1 MALQRQQIY
10 EVMRNYKKEYE
21 EYHGKPKQIAR
32 RAGRNAGRA
41 KAVKLGIASNGDGK
55 DVHHKNNNPKDN
67 RASNLAS
74 TSVSKN
80 RGFPRTSKNKPK
92 GRLK

>member
-1 MALQRQQIY
+1 MEVQGKQIH
-10 EVMRNYKKEYE
+10 EVMRDYKKEYQ

-41 KAVKLGIASNGDGK
+41 KAVKLGMASNGDGK

-80 RGFPRTSKNKPK
+80 RGFPRTAKNKPK
-92 GRLK
+92 GRLR

>member
-1 MALQRQQIY
+1 
-10 EVMRNYKKEYE
+10 MRDYKKEHE
-21 EYHGKPKQIAR
+21 GDHGRPKQIAR

-80 RGFPRTSKNKPK
+80 RGFPRTATNKPRK
-92 GRLK
+92 RLK

>member
-1 MALQRQQIY
+1 MEMSRQQINK
-10 EVMRNYKKEYE
+10 VMRNYKKEYE

-74 TSVSKN
+74 TSISKN

>member
-1 MALQRQQIY
+1 M
-10 EVMRNYKKEYE
+10 
-21 EYHGKPKQIAR
+21 
-32 RAGRNAGRA
+32 
-41 KAVKLGIASNGDGK
+41 ASNGDGK

-80 RGFPRTSKNKPK
+80 RGFPRTATNKPK

>member
-1 MALQRQQIY
+1 
-10 EVMRNYKKEYE
+10 MRDYKKEYE
-21 EYHGKPKQIAR
+21 EYHGKPKQISR
-32 RAGRNAGRA
+32 RAGRNAARA
-41 KAVKLGIASNGDGK
+41 KAVKLGIASHRDGK

-67 RASNLAS
+67 RASNLSS
-74 TSVSKN
+74 TPVSKN

>member
-1 MALQRQQIY
+1 
-10 EVMRNYKKEYE
+10 MRDYKKEYQ

-32 RAGRNAGRA
+32 RAGRNAGRS

-67 RASNLAS
+67 RASNLAC
-74 TSVSKN
+74 VSIKKN
-80 RGFPRTSKNKPK
+80 RGYPRTSTNKPK